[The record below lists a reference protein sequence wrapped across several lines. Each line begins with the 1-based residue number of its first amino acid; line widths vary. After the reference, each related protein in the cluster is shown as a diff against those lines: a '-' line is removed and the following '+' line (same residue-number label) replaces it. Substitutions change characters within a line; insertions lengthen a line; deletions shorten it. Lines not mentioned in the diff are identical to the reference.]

1 MKQPEKKVSVKRP
14 ARGPSRSSLAP
25 APSPTPTQAQA
36 GARTRA
42 RPRTRATIP
51 TPAALPV
58 GRLKAELLPALGA
71 AALATAVAVW
81 VLQLWKASLHVPF
94 VIGAGDSL
102 FGLVMV
108 KDVLT
113 HGWDLTN
120 PSLGMP
126 FGQELYDY
134 PAFSGDSFYMAIV
147 KVLGTF
153 IGDPAV
159 TVNVYYLLGF
169 PLVSITSFAVL
180 RRVGVSIGVAVVCA
194 VLYATLP
201 FHLDTNE
208 THIFLSTYFIVPV
221 CCWLVLAA
229 FRGSELFTRD
239 ERHVGLRA
247 YLTKRSAAIAVV
259 CLVVGS
265 GDNYFALYTVALM
278 APAAILAF
286 FATRRRRPLVCGAVA
301 MAIVLGAVVL
311 NGLPTV
317 VYDAEHGPNT
327 VPTTRIPRETDIW
340 GLSLANLV
348 MPIESSRIPALAKLA
363 FHYNSTVPVP
373 ASSPTS
379 EPSWTNIGIVATLG
393 LLWLAIVVGI
403 RCVRGEGGGP
413 SDPRELHAAM
423 GAGMAFLIGTVGGLS
438 TVFAYVVDPQLH
450 APARIV
456 VFIAFFAL
464 LGAALGLDRLRGGV
478 EARRRGRVAWPAVL
492 AGVLVVGVLYQTS
505 PEMAPEYA
513 PEIKQYNIRTKFVR
527 AIEAQVPS
535 EASIF
540 ELPYVPFPQGKDPGT
555 IGAYEDLYS
564 YFVSNH
570 LRWSGGAMEGR
581 PTNWVPAFTTR
592 PLPQILEGISAI
604 GFAGLYFDR
613 EGLSDPQAVV
623 AALSSQL
630 GVAPV
635 KSAEGRFT
643 FFNMALFNRRFHE
656 QHSAAELASIAASAL
671 YPQAKKAPA

>member
-1 MKQPEKKVSVKRP
+1 MKRSAV
-14 ARGPSRSSLAP
+14 GPSRSSAVSMP
-25 APSPTPTQAQA
+25 PPT
-36 GARTRA
+36 
-42 RPRTRATIP
+42 RPRPRIP
-51 TPAALPV
+51 ALTPATVSA
-58 GRLKAELLPALGA
+58 GRLGKDILPALGA
-71 AALATAVAVW
+71 AALATAIGVW
-81 VLQLWKASLHVPF
+81 VLQLWKTSLQVPF

-102 FGLVMV
+102 FNLIMI

-134 PAFSGDSFYMAIV
+134 PAFSGDSFYMAVI

-153 IGDPAV
+153 TGSPAV
-159 TVNVYYLLGF
+159 TVNAYYLLGF
-169 PLVSITSFAVL
+169 PLISITSFAVL
-180 RRVGVSIGVAVVCA
+180 RRMGISIGVAVVCA

-208 THIFLSTYFIVPV
+208 THLFLSTYFIVPI
-221 CCWLVLAA
+221 CCWLILAA
-229 FRGSELFTRD
+229 FGGSELFTRD
-239 ERHVGLRA
+239 RRRA
-247 YLTKRSAAIAVV
+247 GPRVYLTRRSAAVVVV

-265 GDNYFALYTVALM
+265 GDNYFALYTVAQM

-286 FATRRRRPLVCGAVA
+286 LATRRRRPLAGAAVA
-301 MAIVLGAVVL
+301 VAIILGAVVL
-311 NGLPTV
+311 NALPTV
-317 VYDAEHGPNT
+317 VYHAEHGPNT
-327 VPTTRIPRETDIW
+327 VPTTRSPPETDIW

-379 EPSWTNIGIVATLG
+379 EPAWTNIGIVGTLG
-393 LLWLAIVVGI
+393 LLWLAIVVGV
-403 RCVRGEGGGP
+403 RCVRGEGDEGGNA

-438 TVFAYVVDPQLH
+438 TVFAYVVNPQLH

-464 LGAALGLDRLRGGV
+464 LGAALGLDRLRGRI
-478 EARRRGRVAWPAVL
+478 EARQRGRAASLALL
-492 AGVLVVGVLYQTS
+492 AGVLVIGVLYQTS
-505 PEMAPEYA
+505 PEMAPEYGT
-513 PEIKQYNIRTKFVR
+513 EIKQYNARTKFVR

-555 IGAYEDLYS
+555 IGAFEDLYS

-581 PTNWVPAFTTR
+581 PTNWVPAFLKK
-592 PLPQILEGISAI
+592 PLPQVLEGVAAT
-604 GFAGLYFDR
+604 GFSGLYVDR
-613 EGLSDPQAVV
+613 EGVEKGASLLAVLSRT
-623 AALSSQL
+623 L
-630 GVAPV
+630 GVAPLT
-635 KSAEGRFT
+635 SENGRFA
-643 FFNMALFNRRFHE
+643 FFDMAAYNRRFRE
-656 QHSAAELASIAASAL
+656 LHSAAELASIAAAAVH
-671 YPQAKKAPA
+671 PQRRP